1 MNKICERGQ
10 SGAWQPLKDSG
21 DALNISTLTL
31 SWSFGDWIPSDTW
44 DLDMEVGMGMVVDV
58 MRISFLAPNSAQ
70 MCENHILIKVRC

>member
-1 MNKICERGQ
+1 VNKICERGQ

-44 DLDMEVGMGMVVDV
+44 DLAMAMGVDV